1 MVLSHADSN
10 AHAPTCYDVGGFTA
24 TCSICPQE
32 RTHYYTRQTGAH
44 VFRADRYSDRYC
56 CAVCG
61 LSVLEYGKFG
71 KDNALTYYI
80 NENYN
85 GDLRMTLSGIGEIPD
100 FSHENPPPWLESKYL
115 SNLKTITLE
124 PGITRIGANAFSANA
139 DGTNPYA
146 SVAQCV
152 YKNTLLDTTPDAN
165 WSGVRAVATY
175 LWDGVVVRSSE
186 ATAYF
191 LRYIVEQYDTE
202 SLTFGDLPA
211 WAFWFYLYDMT
222 GDGQEELIVRTGSC
236 EADAQYIFYTYSNGN
251 VREAGR
257 IGATHTG
264 ISGISDG
271 TGVIRH
277 HGSQGWESA
286 DRITISDGELVRE
299 VLIEPQEVDQ
309 YTVFENVVT
318 LIPYTR
324 EQATN
329 FTGGKG

>member
-1 MVLSHADSN
+1 MFDPLWHGRD
-10 AHAPTCYDVGGFTA
+10 PRFL
-24 TCSICPQE
+24 P
-32 RTHYYTRQTGAH
+32 
-44 VFRADRYSDRYC
+44 
-56 CAVCG
+56 
-61 LSVLEYGKFG
+61 
-71 KDNALTYYI
+71 
-80 NENYN
+80 
-85 GDLRMTLSGIGEIPD
+85 
-100 FSHENPPPWLESKYL
+100 ENPPPWLESEYL
-115 SNLKTITLE
+115 SSLKTITLE
-124 PGITRIGANAFSANA
+124 PGITGIGANAFSANA

-146 SVAQCV
+146 SVAQCE

-236 EADAQYIFYTYSNGN
+236 EADARYIFYTYSDGN
-251 VREAGR
+251 VREVGR

-271 TGVIRH
+271 TGVIWH

-286 DRITISDGELVRE
+286 DRITISNGELVRE
-299 VLIEPQEVDQ
+299 TLIEPQEVDQ
-309 YTVFENVVT
+309 YTVFENAVM

-329 FTGGKG
+329 FTGDKG